1 MGVAQGEDGA
11 VAARRARQGA
21 VARRERRFLL
31 AVNDA
36 GGSSARRERDAPV
49 VRAFSH
55 RRARPRGDRRPP
67 PRTRSERRVETRRD
81 ARRRD
86 GARLSRARASSDP
99 PDENV
104 EDGSGTTF
112 ADRSATVATEDALR
126 RSTARDLNV
135 LADTQSAPQ
144 TRVRASRHLREV
156 LETRVEPAL
165 LAATAAELFLK
176 PFLRRLEDERAVS
189 RKRRGRARRAGAR
202 HRGVPRGG
210 RARRRAGPAPVRRAG
225 AARQARARR
234 RSASLGVRRSRR
246 GTERLR
252 LRLSRANGPA
262 RTERGD
268 PREAAP
274 RVPRASRERQ
284 SELGQ
289 QPRRVRLRRR
299 ARAAVHRRGRV
310 LGGCARGV
318 RLAGG
323 SATSWAA
330 VCRRWRRSWRGRS
343 RPT

>member
-11 VAARRARQGA
+11 VAARRARQGS

-86 GARLSRARASSDP
+86 GARLSVAR
-99 PDENV
+99 V
-104 EDGSGTTF
+104 V
-112 ADRSATVATEDALR
+112 RSTRRGCRRRIWNDLR
-126 RSTARDLNV
+126 RSFRDGRDGRRAAPFDRARPERIGGHAVRAADARAGVATRSRGARDPRRTGAAGGDGGGALPQAV
-135 LADTQSAPQ
+135 PAAP
-144 TRVRASRHLREV
+144 RGR
-156 LETRVEPAL
+156 
-165 LAATAAELFLK
+165 
-176 PFLRRLEDERAVS
+176 ERAVS
-189 RKRRGRARRAGAR
+189 RKRRGRAHRAGAR

-252 LRLSRANGPA
+252 LRLA
-262 RTERGD
+262 RVRS
-268 PREAAP
+268 
-274 RVPRASRERQ
+274 RASR
-284 SELGQ
+284 
-289 QPRRVRLRRR
+289 
-299 ARAAVHRRGRV
+299 A
-310 LGGCARGV
+310 
-318 RLAGG
+318 
-323 SATSWAA
+323 
-330 VCRRWRRSWRGRS
+330 RRSA
-343 RPT
+343 